1 MAQNA
6 TIYKAELQISDM
18 DRGYYAS
25 HQLTIAQHPSE
36 TLQRMM
42 LRILAFALNATPEL
56 AFTKGI
62 STDDEPALW
71 QKSLSDEIELWIDL
85 GTPDER
91 RIRKGS
97 NRAKQ
102 VIVYSYGERSA
113 PEWWKTVKAKLS
125 RFNNVTVYYIDDN
138 ILEALEQMVRRTM
151 QIQTTMQDGELW
163 LTDGVTDLTIIPQQW
178 DTNS

>member
-6 TIYKAELQISDM
+6 TIYKAELQISDI

-42 LRILAFALNATPEL
+42 LRILAFSLNATEEL
-56 AFTKGI
+56 SFTKGI
-62 STDDEPALW
+62 SNDDEPDLW

-102 VIVYSYGERSA
+102 VIIYSYGERAA
-113 PEWWKTVKAKLS
+113 PEWWKAVKAKLS
-125 RFNNVTVYYIDDN
+125 RFDNIAAYHIDDVAMA
-138 ILEALEQMVRRTM
+138 ALEKMVQRTM
-151 QIQTTMQDGELW
+151 QLQTTMQDGELW
-163 LTDGVTDLTIIPQQW
+163 LTDGRSDLTIIPQKW
-178 DTNS
+178 ELNS